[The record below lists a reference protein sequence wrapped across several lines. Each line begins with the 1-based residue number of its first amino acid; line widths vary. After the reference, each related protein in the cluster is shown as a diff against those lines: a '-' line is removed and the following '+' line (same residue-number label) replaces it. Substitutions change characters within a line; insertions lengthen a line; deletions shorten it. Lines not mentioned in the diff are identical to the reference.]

1 MCLVFEALILVLSIL
16 KSSFYKLKRQ
26 LFLLIYFLLVGML

>member
-16 KSSFYKLKRQ
+16 NSSFYKLKRQ
-26 LFLLIYFLLVGML
+26 LFLLIHFLLLYML